1 MDERDK
7 NPQPRQRLQ
16 SVRSGLLGLAAA
28 VLLLVLSRAQ
38 GASGASEGAS
48 APPVCSAWHRGQ
60 GESHLIDLGRMKR
73 SYEELK
79 DRLSRS
85 ITTSMKQ
92 EMDAA
97 TLKGYD
103 AGLPACRRSEK
114 RSFRPA
120 GRPDGQI
127 PPELVGK
134 KLWFAR
140 IEGKNLSALPALI
153 IDDPGAI
160 VFATR
165 VEKLEALS
173 EASRILGRPVSLAP
187 RELPEAL
194 GVRCGP
200 AVVIISPKGEVEIH
214 ENP

>member
-7 NPQPRQRLQ
+7 NPQPRQSIQ
-16 SVRSGLLGLAAA
+16 SIPRGLLGLGVA
-28 VLLLVLSRAQ
+28 VLLLALSKAQ
-38 GASGASEGAS
+38 GAFGTSEGES
-48 APPVCSAWHRGQ
+48 PPPVCSAWHRGQ
-60 GESHLIDLGRMKR
+60 GESHPIDLGRMKR

-85 ITTSMKQ
+85 ITNSMKR
-92 EMDAA
+92 EMGAV

-103 AGLPACRRSEK
+103 AGLPACRGSQK
-114 RSFRPA
+114 RSFRPDA
-120 GRPDGQI
+120 KI
-127 PPELVGK
+127 PAELLGN
-134 KLWFAR
+134 KLWFTR
-140 IEGKNLSALPALI
+140 IEGKNLPALPSLVK
-153 IDDPGAI
+153 DDPGAI
-160 VFATR
+160 MFATK
-165 VEKLEALS
+165 VEKLEALT